1 MYKYRLYPSKKQ
13 LELLFES
20 FNICKTI
27 YNELLKLSID
37 EYKITGRT
45 LRCYN
50 YNKYLTGKHKELHSQ
65 VKQNVSD
72 RVHKSFQNFFR
83 RAKDPIC
90 KKKGFPRFKS
100 SIHSITYPQSGFKFV
115 SERRLYV
122 SKIGNIPI
130 VLHRIPKGKIKTMTI
145 KRNKAGQWFVIF
157 ASEINIKPIKHKS
170 KEQVGIDV
178 GLERFAT
185 ISNGIT
191 IDNPRHIKKA
201 EERLKR
207 LQRNVGRKIKESK
220 NMQKAIHILAI
231 QHLKVA
237 NQRKDFL
244 HKTSRML
251 INNYSFISIENLS
264 INGMVQNRHLAK
276 HINDASWG
284 DFIRMLEYKAV
295 TSGSR
300 LVKVDPRNTSKI
312 CSKCGAIADMPLN
325 QRQFNCPAC
334 GFVCHRDLNASINI
348 LKVGRDSP
356 EPNARGH
363 GVRPSHLKAV
373 VDETG
378 TTQGN
383 I

>member
-1 MYKYRLYPSKKQ
+1 
-13 LELLFES
+13 
-20 FNICKTI
+20 
-27 YNELLKLSID
+27 
-37 EYKITGRT
+37 
-45 LRCYN
+45 
-50 YNKYLTGKHKELHSQ
+50 
-65 VKQNVSD
+65 
-72 RVHKSFQNFFR
+72 
-83 RAKDPIC
+83 
-90 KKKGFPRFKS
+90 
-100 SIHSITYPQSGFKFV
+100 
-115 SERRLYV
+115 
-122 SKIGNIPI
+122 
-130 VLHRIPKGKIKTMTI
+130 
-145 KRNKAGQWFVIF
+145 
-157 ASEINIKPIKHKS
+157 
-170 KEQVGIDV
+170 
-178 GLERFAT
+178 
-185 ISNGIT
+185 
-191 IDNPRHIKKA
+191 
-201 EERLKR
+201 
-207 LQRNVGRKIKESK
+207 
-220 NMQKAIHILAI
+220 MQKAIHILAI